1 MPLPVATSQRQ
12 SRLPS
17 TSPKILVAAVYS
29 LEWLPRIT
37 MSVLSWICGLVD
49 GNLLWRW
56 DVATGNGTAGGSGLE
71 AHASAILHKAG

>member
-1 MPLPVATSQRQ
+1 MAEAWASRPLPAVVPLPVATSQRH

-37 MSVLSWICGLVD
+37 MSVLSWIWGPLI
-49 GNLLWRW
+49 WP
-56 DVATGNGTAGGSGLE
+56 
-71 AHASAILHKAG
+71 